1 MWKNLE
7 LHCLLGFSLLFFFLP
22 LQELACQSSS
32 DIDFTNINWTQP
44 LNTLSS
50 NNCINWN
57 LPLSQQNWSQLDFTQ
72 LSLNDLSKAFNLEYQ
87 NSQNLISNLR
97 SQLDFSNLQ
106 ILSLELSLQSTQDE
120 LSRLQQSLNN
130 SVQSHTNM
138 DELVSQMT
146 QEAGILKEENERYKR
161 KVKKLWITVGVSSL
175 GAGIS
180 SPLIV
185 EGIRLDNQA
194 LIWTGVGTLGA
205 TAIFDIV
212 YNFIVK

>member
-1 MWKNLE
+1 MWKNLK

-44 LNTLSS
+44 LNTLNL

-87 NSQNLISNLR
+87 NSQSLINNLR

-146 QEAGILKEENERYKR
+146 QEAGVLKAENEILKR
-161 KVKKLWITVGVSSL
+161 KNKKLWISIGVSSL

-180 SPLIV
+180 SPFNSR
-185 EGIRLDNQA
+185 GNSTR
-194 LIWTGVGTLGA
+194 
-205 TAIFDIV
+205 
-212 YNFIVK
+212 

>member
-1 MWKNLE
+1 MWKNLK

-32 DIDFTNINWTQP
+32 DIDFTSINWTQP
-44 LNTLSS
+44 LNTLNL
-50 NNCINWN
+50 NNTINWS

-72 LSLNDLSKAFNLEYQ
+72 LSLNDLSKAFNLEFQ

-130 SVQSHTNM
+130 SIQNHTNM
-138 DELVSQMT
+138 DEIVSQMT

-161 KVKKLWITVGVSSL
+161 KVKKLWITVGISSL
-175 GAGIS
+175 GTGIS

-185 EGIRLDNQA
+185 EGIRLNNQA

-205 TAIFDIV
+205 TAVFDIV
-212 YNFIVK
+212 YNLFVR

>member
-1 MWKNLE
+1 MWKNLK

-32 DIDFTNINWTQP
+32 DIDFTSINWTQP
-44 LNTLSS
+44 LNTLNL
-50 NNCINWN
+50 NNCINWS

-72 LSLNDLSKAFNLEYQ
+72 LSLNDLSKAFNLEFQ

-130 SVQSHTNM
+130 SIQNYTNM
-138 DELVSQMT
+138 DEIVSQMT

-161 KVKKLWITVGVSSL
+161 KVKKLWITVGISSL
-175 GAGIS
+175 GTGIS

-185 EGIRLDNQA
+185 EGIRLNNQA

-205 TAIFDIV
+205 TAIFNIV

>member
-1 MWKNLE
+1 MWKNLK
-7 LHCLLGFSLLFFFLP
+7 LHCLLGFSLLLFFLP

-32 DIDFTNINWTQP
+32 DIDFTNINWMQP
-44 LNTLSS
+44 TGTLNL
-50 NNCINWN
+50 NNSINWS

-87 NSQNLISNLR
+87 NSQSLINNLQ

-138 DELVSQMT
+138 DELMNQMT

-161 KVKKLWITVGVSSL
+161 KVKKLWVTVGVSSL

-194 LIWTGVGTLGA
+194 LIWSGVGTLGA
-205 TAIFDIV
+205 TVVFDIV
-212 YNFIVK
+212 YNFIMK

>member
-1 MWKNLE
+1 MWKNLK

-22 LQELACQSSS
+22 LQELACQSLS
-32 DIDFTNINWTQP
+32 DIDFTNINWMQP
-44 LNTLSS
+44 TGTLNL
-50 NNCINWN
+50 NNGINWS

-72 LSLNDLSKAFNLEYQ
+72 LSLNDLSKAFNLEFQ
-87 NSQNLISNLR
+87 NSQSLINNLR

-146 QEAGILKEENERYKR
+146 LEAGILKEENERYKR
-161 KVKKLWITVGVSSL
+161 KVKKLWVTVGVSSL

-185 EGIRLDNQA
+185 EGIRLNNQA
-194 LIWTGVGTLGA
+194 LIWSGVGTLGA
-205 TAIFDIV
+205 TVVFDIV

>member
-1 MWKNLE
+1 MWKNLK
-7 LHCLLGFSLLFFFLP
+7 LHCLLGFLLLFFFLP

-32 DIDFTNINWTQP
+32 DIDFTSINWTQP
-44 LNTLSS
+44 LNTLNL
-50 NNCINWN
+50 NNTINWS
-57 LPLSQQNWSQLDFTQ
+57 LPLSQQNWGQLDFTQ

-120 LSRLQQSLNN
+120 LSRLQQSLDN
-130 SVQSHTNM
+130 SLQTHTDM
-138 DELVSQMT
+138 DNLMSQMT

-161 KVKKLWITVGVSSL
+161 KVKKLWIAIGVSSL
-175 GAGIS
+175 GAGIG

-212 YNFIVK
+212 YNFILK

>member
-1 MWKNLE
+1 MWKNLK

-32 DIDFTNINWTQP
+32 DIDFTSINWTQP
-44 LNTLSS
+44 LDTLNL
-50 NNCINWN
+50 NNSINWN
-57 LPLSQQNWSQLDFTQ
+57 LPLSQQNWNQLDFTQ

-87 NSQNLISNLR
+87 NSQSLISNLR

-130 SVQSHTNM
+130 SIQSHTTM

-161 KVKKLWITVGVSSL
+161 KVKKLWITVGISFL

-180 SPLIV
+180 SSFLV

-194 LIWTGVGTLGA
+194 LIWTGVGTLGS
-205 TAIFDIV
+205 TAILDIV